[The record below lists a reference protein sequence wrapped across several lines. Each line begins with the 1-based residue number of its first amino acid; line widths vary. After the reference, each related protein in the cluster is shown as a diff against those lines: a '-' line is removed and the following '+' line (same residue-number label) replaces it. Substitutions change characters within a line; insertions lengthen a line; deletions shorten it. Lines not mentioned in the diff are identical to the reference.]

1 MQPRTKL
8 CVGITAC
15 LVLVLSIIALVM
27 VFLIKTRD
35 STSNVVVDDLQRNF
49 NSKGINDIK
58 YSNGNQCPQ
67 GTEPLFNFDFPGTD
81 YICSCTN
88 DETGRKK
95 LVSIYKSACVFVS
108 GHTCKKIKMDPAKLH
123 RFKGKLLCAVKSEF
137 SYEGYHS
144 IAKNG
149 TCPDNTWRVCGHTA
163 SRKLC
168 LPKTEPCPI
177 NSVIISKANME
188 PTKIIEGNYKTI
200 KLDDDYKM
208 YFSNRKTGNQIITDF
223 KTSFENPCISPEE
236 VKVPVDYE
244 ASGLNNS
251 WWNTEEC
258 EETLGTDSAV
268 DPRWKKEVGYSQLN
282 MFNDNGYFQ
291 DYESTSAVNMKS
303 LASPKHYVYSRGYSD
318 WNRQCMS
325 NPSQSIN
332 QNFSNLK
339 SDQEGESKWGLSV
352 AAIVLLILAII
363 SALIWLVYTFTKNA
377 NVNFIKCCCVWLCLV
392 LLAAIVVLG
401 LLFMRATKDYPE
413 NSKHYMKDGC
423 GDATST
429 GLIQKIAG
437 NKSNFLKYAGWALGL
452 TGLAWLLLCCLP
464 CCFGKAKANFDDDV
478 MRSNRKSN
486 YTELVEDDYQ
496 DHVFD
501 PNAGYQAYPDMKK
514 ETVVY
519 KKTIVK
525 AEPAPVTTT
534 TTYITPAPVT
544 TTTYVEPERR
554 VTTNYVAPEP
564 ERRVTTTYVA
574 PEPERRV
581 TTNYVAPENTTTT
594 YVTPAPVTTTTY
606 VEPERRVTTNYVAP
620 NTTTTYVTEPTTT
633 TRYVNEPTTTT
644 RYVNEPT
651 TTTRYVNEPTTTT
664 RYVNEPTTTTRYVN
678 EPTTTTRFVNEPTT
692 TTRYVNE
699 PTTTVTYVDG
709 NPTYTSSGLGSGNR
723 TYDDQGRLI
732 TRIN

>member
-1 MQPRTKL
+1 MQQRAKL

-27 VFLIKTRD
+27 VFLLKTRD
-35 STSNVVVDDLQRNF
+35 STSNVVVDDLQKNF

-67 GTEPLFNFDFPGTD
+67 GTSPLFNFDFPGTD

-95 LVSIYKSACVFVS
+95 LVGIYKSACIFVS

-137 SYEGYHS
+137 SYEGYTS

-177 NSVIISKANME
+177 NSVIISKANMD
-188 PTKIIEGNYKTI
+188 PIKIIEGNYKTI
-200 KLDDDYKM
+200 KLEDDYKL

-223 KTSFENPCISPEE
+223 KTSYDAPCMSPNE
-236 VKVPVDYE
+236 VKVPADYE

-258 EETLGTDSAV
+258 EDTLGTDSAI
-268 DPRWKKEVGYSQLN
+268 DTRWKKEVGYSRLN

-291 DYESTSAVNMKS
+291 DYESTGAVNMKS

-339 SDQEGESKWGLSV
+339 SDQKGESKWGLSV

-363 SALIWLVYTFTKNA
+363 SALIWLIYTFTKNA
-377 NVNFIKCCCVWLCLV
+377 NANFIKCCCIWLCLV

-401 LLFMRATKDYPE
+401 LLFFRASKDYPE

-423 GDATST
+423 GDATTTS
-429 GLIQKIAG
+429 LIQKIAG
-437 NKSNFLKYAGWALGL
+437 NKSSFLKYAAWALGL

-464 CCFGKAKANFDDDV
+464 CCFGKTKTNFEEDV
-478 MRSNRKSN
+478 MRSNRQSN
-486 YTELVEDDYQ
+486 YTELVEDDYK

-519 KKTIVK
+519 KETIVQ
-525 AEPAPVTTT
+525 AQPVTTT
-534 TTYITPAPVT
+534 TYVQAEPVT
-544 TTTYVEPERR
+544 TTTYVQPETTVTTTYVEPERR

-581 TTNYVAPENTTTT
+581 TTNYVAPTNTTTT

-620 NTTTTYVTEPTTT
+620 ANTTTRYVNEPTTTYVNNST

-644 RYVNEPT
+644 RYVNDPT
-651 TTTRYVNEPTTTT
+651 TTTRIVSD
-664 RYVNEPTTTTRYVN
+664 
-678 EPTTTTRFVNEPTT
+678 PTT

-709 NPTYTSSGLGSGNR
+709 NPTYTSSGFGSGNR